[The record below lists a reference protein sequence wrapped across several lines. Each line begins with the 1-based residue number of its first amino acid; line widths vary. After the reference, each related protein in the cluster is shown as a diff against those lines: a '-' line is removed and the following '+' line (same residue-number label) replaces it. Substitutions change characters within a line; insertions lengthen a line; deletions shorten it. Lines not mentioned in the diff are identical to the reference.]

1 MKPCLFLAVVLF
13 HSALVAQPSEK
24 EKPLTVSVDN
34 FGRAESDLY
43 FASMV
48 KLGGFAKFNHNRA
61 VTPIT
66 EQNIVRMNRDTL
78 YSAAVFDLD
87 AGPVTVTLP
96 EPSGRFISMQ
106 VFDQDQYTHGVIY
119 SPGEYTFTREKI
131 GTRYVALA
139 LRILVDPANPS
150 DLKAVHALQDRVK
163 AQQEKPGTFEVPA
176 WDAAS
181 QKKVRD
187 ALCVLADTLPDKN
200 KMFGTKAEVEPVRR
214 LLGVAS
220 GWGGNP
226 EQDATYLNI
235 VPSQNDGVT
244 PYVLKIKDVPV
255 DGFWSISVYNGE
267 GFFEANKEDAY
278 TVNNLTAVKATDGTI
293 TVQFGGTKAPGA
305 NYLPIVKGWNYMV
318 RLYRPRPEILNGTWS
333 FPEAQAAR

>member
-1 MKPCLFLAVVLF
+1 MTTCLFLTIVLF
-13 HSALVAQPSEK
+13 QSALVAQQSETG
-24 EKPLTVSVDN
+24 KPITVTVDN

-48 KLGGFAKFNHNRA
+48 KQGGFAKFNHNRTL
-61 VTPIT
+61 TPLS
-66 EQNIVRMNRDTL
+66 EQTVVRMNRDTL

-87 AGPVTVTLP
+87 AAPVTVTLP
-96 EPSGRFISMQ
+96 DAAGRFISMQ
-106 VFDQDQYTHGVIY
+106 VFDQDQYTHAVIY
-119 SPGEYTFTREKI
+119 SPGEHTFTREKI

-139 LRILVDPANPS
+139 LRMLVDPANPA
-150 DLKAVHALQDRVK
+150 DLKAVHALQDAVK
-163 AQQEKPGTFEVPA
+163 ARQEKPGAFEIPA
-176 WDAAS
+176 WEAAS

-220 GWGGNP
+220 AWGGNP
-226 EQDATYLNI
+226 DRDATYLNI
-235 VPSQNDGVT
+235 VPAQNDGIT
-244 PYVLKIKDVPV
+244 PYVLKIKEVPV

-267 GFFEANKEDAY
+267 GYFEANKDNAY
-278 TVNNLTAVKATDGTI
+278 TVNNLTAVKAPDGTI
-293 TVQFGGTKAPGA
+293 TVQFGGAKAPGA